1 MTAVMGVWATR
12 TLVMVWGT
20 PSSKM
25 RKLLALR
32 PGTNWWVLSRMT
44 LASMLTMGPSMRREE
59 VSPLGFLILGS
70 AGAAGGGGGSSASF
84 FFLRTMEPLS
94 VAGPWSS
101 SGGAVV
107 GLVCWGGGGV
117 VGGWAPGSGRRRVQ
131 AARRRRRA
139 GCWGRVVII

>member
-12 TLVMVWGT
+12 TLVIVWGT

-44 LASMLTMGPSMRREE
+44 LASMLTMGTSMRREW
-59 VSPLGFLILGS
+59 VSPWGFLVWGS
-70 AGAAGGGGGSSASF
+70 AGGAGGGGGSSPSF
-84 FFLRTMEPLS
+84 FFLRTREPLS

-101 SGGAVV
+101 WGGAVV
-107 GLVCWGGGGV
+107 GLVCWGGGGGV
-117 VGGWAPGSGRRRVQ
+117 WAGAPGSGRRRGQGVG
-131 AARRRRRA
+131 RRGGA
-139 GCWGRVVII
+139 GVWGGGVII